1 MRKIKK
7 VLSVTLAAAMVLSMA
22 ACGSKGASSSGGSD
36 TTAAP
41 AAGTTAAAGGGETAA
56 PSADGKLQITFW
68 HAMGGVNGEAT
79 EALVKAFNESQ
90 DEIVVKSEY
99 QGTYDDMITKLK
111 ATMQS
116 GNMPDVCQMYDIGT
130 KFMTDSGYAV
140 PVQDMFESTGFDPSS
155 VMDII
160 TSYYTVG
167 GKQMAMP
174 FNVSTPMLYYN
185 KDVFKAAGLDPETPP
200 KTYDE
205 VLEYSKKIVE
215 SGAAPVGYAQ
225 AIYGWFFE
233 QQIAGQ
239 GKYYANNE
247 NGRKDA
253 ATAVDFVDNGA
264 GLKIFETWKKLLD
277 SGYAANYG
285 STTADTQTAFFA
297 GQTAMIIESTAIL
310 KNATNSSDFE
320 IGTGYLPK
328 IEENADGGVIIGGAS
343 LWMMDNKDDARK
355 NAAWK
360 FIEYSTTPEAQAAW
374 SMSTGYFAVNPAAY
388 ETPEMK
394 TFIEE
399 NPNFVTAINQLKE
412 TPVNG
417 YTAGVLSGVATE
429 SRTIFNEAMEK
440 TYDGTYTPEE
450 AVKFLADKVNSA
462 IENYNASIK

>member
-1 MRKIKK
+1 MKRRKWMA
-7 VLSVTLAAAMVLSMA
+7 VGLAAVMALSLA
-22 ACGSKGASSSGGSD
+22 ACGSGSSGGG
-36 TTAAP
+36 TT
-41 AAGTTAAAGGGETAA
+41 TTAAAGGSSGGGA
-56 PSADGKLQITFW
+56 SAEGKTEIIFW

-90 DEIVVKSEY
+90 NEIVVKSEY

-116 GNMPDVCQMYDIGT
+116 GGMPDVCQMYDIGT
-130 KFMTDSGYAV
+130 KFMADSGYAI
-140 PVQDMFESTGFDPSS
+140 PVEDMFASTNFDSSS

-160 TSYYTVG
+160 TSYYTVD

-200 KTYDE
+200 KNFDE
-205 VLEYSKKIVE
+205 VMEYSKKIVE

-247 NGRKDA
+247 NGRKEA
-253 ATAVDFVDNGA
+253 ATAVDFDQNGA
-264 GLKIFETWKKLLD
+264 GLKIFETWKNLLD

-285 STTADTQTAFFA
+285 STTADTQTAFFS
-297 GQTAMIIESTAIL
+297 GQAAIIVESTAIL
-310 KNATNSSDFE
+310 KNATNSCDFE
-320 IGTGYLPK
+320 VGTGYFPK
-328 IEENADGGVIIGGAS
+328 IEDNAEGGVIIGGAS
-343 LWMMDNKDDARK
+343 LWMMDNKDDAK
-355 NAAWK
+355 KDAAWK
-360 FIEYSTTPEAQAAW
+360 FIEFTTTPEVQATW
-374 SMSTGYFAVNPAAY
+374 SMSTGYFAINPAAY
-388 ETPEMK
+388 ETPDMK
-394 TFIEE
+394 AFLEE
-399 NPNFVTAINQLKE
+399 NPNFLTAINQLKD

-429 SRTIFNEAMEK
+429 SRTLFNEAMEK
-440 TYDGTYTPEE
+440 TYNGTYTPQQ
-450 AVKFLADKVNSA
+450 AIDFLAESVNSA
-462 IENYNASIK
+462 IENYNASTK

>member
-1 MRKIKK
+1 MKRRKWMA
-7 VLSVTLAAAMVLSMA
+7 VGLAAVMALSLA
-22 ACGSKGASSSGGSD
+22 ACGSGSSGGG
-36 TTAAP
+36 TT
-41 AAGTTAAAGGGETAA
+41 TTAAAGGSSGGGA
-56 PSADGKLQITFW
+56 SAEGKTEIIFW

-90 DEIVVKSEY
+90 NDIVVKSEY

-116 GNMPDVCQMYDIGT
+116 GGMPDVCQMYDIGT
-130 KFMTDSGYAV
+130 KFMADSGYAI
-140 PVQDMFESTGFDPSS
+140 PVEDMFASTNIDSSS

-160 TSYYTVG
+160 TSYYTVD

-200 KTYDE
+200 KNFDE
-205 VLEYSKKIVE
+205 VMEYSKKIVE

-247 NGRKDA
+247 NGRKEA
-253 ATAVDFVDNGA
+253 ATAVDFDQNGA
-264 GLKIFETWKKLLD
+264 GLKIFETWKNLLD

-285 STTADTQTAFFA
+285 STTADTQTAFFS
-297 GQTAMIIESTAIL
+297 GQAAIIVESTAIL
-310 KNATNSSDFE
+310 KNATNSCDFE
-320 IGTGYLPK
+320 VGTGYFPK
-328 IEENADGGVIIGGAS
+328 IEDNAEGGVIIGGAS
-343 LWMMDNKDDARK
+343 LWMMDNKDEAKK

-360 FIEYSTTPEAQAAW
+360 FVEYSTTPEAQANW
-374 SMSTGYFAVNPAAY
+374 SMSTGYFAINPAAY
-388 ETPEMK
+388 ETPDMK
-394 TFIEE
+394 AFLEE
-399 NPNFVTAINQLKE
+399 NPNFLTAINQLKD

-429 SRTIFNEAMEK
+429 SRTLFNEAMEK
-440 TYDGTYTPEE
+440 TYNGTYTPQQ
-450 AVKFLADKVNSA
+450 AIDFLAESVNSA
-462 IENYNASIK
+462 IENYNASTK

>member
-1 MRKIKK
+1 MRRSKK
-7 VLSVTLAAAMVLSMA
+7 VLAVTLAAAMVLSMA
-22 ACGSKGASSSGGSD
+22 ACGSKNTGSSGGSD

-41 AAGTTAAAGGGETAA
+41 AGDTTAAAAKDTQA
-56 PSADGKLQITFW
+56 PSADGKIEINFW

-140 PVQDMFESTGFDPSS
+140 PVQDMFESTGYDPST

-160 TSYYTVG
+160 TSYYTVN

-185 KDVFKAAGLDPETPP
+185 KDVFKAAGLDPEKPP

-215 SGAAPVGYAQ
+215 SGAAPVGFAQ

-264 GLKIFETWKKLLD
+264 GLKIFETWKKLMD

-328 IEENADGGVIIGGAS
+328 IEENPDGGVIIGGAS
-343 LWMMDNKDDARK
+343 LWMMDNKDEARK

-360 FIEYSTTPEAQAAW
+360 FIEYSTTPEAQANW
-374 SMSTGYFAVNPAAY
+374 SMSTGYFAINPAAY
-388 ETPEMK
+388 ETPDMK
-394 TFIEE
+394 AFIEA
-399 NPNFVTAINQLKE
+399 NPNFVTAINQLKD

>member
-1 MRKIKK
+1 MKRRKWMA
-7 VLSVTLAAAMVLSMA
+7 VGLAAVMALSLA
-22 ACGSKGASSSGGSD
+22 ACGSGSSGGG
-36 TTAAP
+36 TT
-41 AAGTTAAAGGGETAA
+41 TTAAAGGSSGGGA
-56 PSADGKLQITFW
+56 SAEGKTEIIFW

-90 DEIVVKSEY
+90 NEIVVKSEY

-116 GNMPDVCQMYDIGT
+116 GGMPDVCQMYDIGT
-130 KFMTDSGYAV
+130 KFMADSGYAI
-140 PVQDMFESTGFDPSS
+140 PVEDMFASTNFDSSS

-160 TSYYTVG
+160 TSYYTVD

-200 KTYDE
+200 KNFDE
-205 VLEYSKKIVE
+205 VMEYSKKIVE

-247 NGRKDA
+247 NGRKEA
-253 ATAVDFVDNGA
+253 ATAVDFDQNGA
-264 GLKIFETWKKLLD
+264 GLKIFETWKNLLD

-285 STTADTQTAFFA
+285 STTADTQTAFFS
-297 GQTAMIIESTAIL
+297 GQAAIIVESTAIL
-310 KNATNSSDFE
+310 KNATNSCDFE
-320 IGTGYLPK
+320 VGTGYFPK
-328 IEENADGGVIIGGAS
+328 IEDNAEGGVIIGGAS
-343 LWMMDNKDDARK
+343 LWMMDNKDEAKK

-360 FIEYSTTPEAQAAW
+360 FVEYSTTPEAQANW
-374 SMSTGYFAVNPAAY
+374 SMSTGYFAINPAAY
-388 ETPEMK
+388 ETPDMK
-394 TFIEE
+394 AFLEE
-399 NPNFVTAINQLKE
+399 NPNFLTAINQLKD

-429 SRTIFNEAMEK
+429 SRTLCNEAMEK
-440 TYDGTYTPEE
+440 TYNGTYTPQQ
-450 AVKFLADKVNSA
+450 AIDFLAESVNSA
-462 IENYNASIK
+462 IENYNASTK

>member
-1 MRKIKK
+1 MKK
-7 VLSVTLAAAMVLSMA
+7 GKKWLAAIMAAAMAMSLT
-22 ACGSKGASSSGGSD
+22 ACGGSSASNQS
-36 TTAAP
+36 
-41 AAGTTAAAGGGETAA
+41 AAGTAAAADTKATAAGGKTV
-56 PSADGKLQITFW
+56 ITLW

-90 DEIVVKSEY
+90 NEIEVKSEY
-99 QGTYDDMITKLK
+99 QGNYDDLITKLK
-111 ATMQS
+111 AAMQS

-130 KFMTDSGYAV
+130 KFMTDSGYAI
-140 PVQDMFESTGFDPSS
+140 PVQDMFKTTNFDPSS
-155 VMDII
+155 VMNII
-160 TSYYTVG
+160 TSYYTVD
-167 GKQMAMP
+167 GKQMSMP

-185 KDVFKAAGLDPETPP
+185 KDVFKAAGLDPDTPP
-200 KTYDE
+200 KTFDE

-215 SGAAPVGYAQ
+215 SKAAPVGYAQ

-247 NGRKDA
+247 NGRKA
-253 ATAVDFVDNGA
+253 PATEVDFVNNGS
-264 GLKIFETWKKLLD
+264 GLKIFETWKKLMD

-285 STTADTQTAFFA
+285 STTADTQTAFFS

-310 KNATNSSDFE
+310 KNATASSNFE

-360 FIEYSTTPEAQAAW
+360 FIEYSTTPDSQANW
-374 SMSTGYFAVNPAAY
+374 SMSTGYFAINPAAY
-388 ETPEMK
+388 ETTAMK
-394 TFIEE
+394 DFIAK
-399 NPNFVTAINQLKE
+399 NPNFVTAINQLKSS
-412 TPVNG
+412 PVNG

-429 SRTIFNEAMEK
+429 SRKIFNEAMEK
-440 TYDGTYTPEE
+440 TYDGTYTPQE
-450 AVKFLADKVNSA
+450 AVNYLAEKVNAA
-462 IENYNASIK
+462 ITNYNSSTK